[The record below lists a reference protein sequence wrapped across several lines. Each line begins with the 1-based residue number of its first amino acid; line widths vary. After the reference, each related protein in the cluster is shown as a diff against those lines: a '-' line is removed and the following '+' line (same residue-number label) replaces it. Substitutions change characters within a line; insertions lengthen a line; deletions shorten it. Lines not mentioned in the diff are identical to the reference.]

1 MFSLDHLSGYSKLQH
16 IIIEQLSRG
25 MQVTRSVKTK
35 YILNSKRIKI
45 ASDQLELG
53 ILTINEFLVK
63 CSYTVD
69 GYILREGNWNRN
81 VNGRL
86 LTFTNILKETVC
98 IFCILI
104 NSNSTKPSVSLDH
117 YWVLST
123 VVLNR
128 QLCKHFDFLICKRL
142 T

>member
-1 MFSLDHLSGYSKLQH
+1 MFSLGHLSDYSKLQH

-25 MQVTRSVKTK
+25 MQVTRSVKNK
-35 YILNSKRIKI
+35 YILNSRRIKI

-53 ILTINEFLVK
+53 ILTRNEFLVK
-63 CSYTVD
+63 CSHTVD

-86 LTFTNILKETVC
+86 LTYNNILKETVF
-98 IFCILI
+98 FCFLI
-104 NSNSTKPSVSLDH
+104 NSNSTKPSIILCH

-128 QLCKHFDFLICKRL
+128 QLCKHFDFLISM
-142 T
+142 